1 MKRVLSAIF
10 ALALIASVVSGCL
23 ITTAGAASWT
33 WDLSEN
39 GTLTISGSGPMD
51 EYWGTSSVGEVP
63 WLDKR
68 DQIVR
73 IEIGSGIT
81 SIGGSSFG
89 NCENLKIAVIPSS
102 VTSIGPYAFAYD
114 TKLESVVMVDGVK
127 SISSGAFYG
136 CTALKNVALPDSLT
150 KVANISFCGCTA
162 LEKIG
167 LPEKQE
173 VLKKD
178 TFYCDT
184 DCAMTAAYLPA
195 SVKEVEPYFFAS
207 CPKLKDIYFGGT
219 EAQYKALVEQS
230 GYKEAIASNPEI
242 NIDRVNK
249 RLWEATW
256 HYNHTHTWDAGTVV
270 DLATKEHDGH
280 KFIAC
285 TECGKAKWE
294 TVKYQEEE
302 PTPSDFPNQITAYI
316 DVPEDSW
323 YTTAVYYAESKGYMN
338 GIGGGKFNPTGIVT
352 RGTIAQILYAAEGKP
367 AVSGKSQF
375 TDVGNAKW
383 YADAVKWAADKGLV
397 SGYGN
402 GKFGP
407 DNAVTREQMVAI
419 MYKYSEMK
427 GYDLK
432 ASADLSKF
440 ADQNQISKYAVNS
453 MKWGADHKIISG
465 TNKGIEPKGNATRA
479 QIAVILQAYDNNVR
493 K

>member
-1 MKRVLSAIF
+1 MKRVLSTIF
-10 ALALIASVVSGCL
+10 ALALVVSVVSGHL
-23 ITTAGAASWT
+23 ITAAGAASWT
-33 WDLSEN
+33 WNLSDN
-39 GTLTISGSGPMD
+39 GTMTISGSGPMN
-51 EYWGTSSVGEVP
+51 EYWGTSSVGDVP
-63 WLDKR
+63 WKDKK
-68 DQIVR
+68 DKIKR
-73 IEIGSGIT
+73 IEIEPGIT
-81 SIGGSSFG
+81 SVGGAAFG
-89 NCENLKIAVIPSS
+89 NCDNLEVVVIPKS
-102 VTSIGPYAFAYD
+102 VTSIGAYAFAYNP
-114 TKLESVVMVDGVK
+114 KLVSVILENGVT

-136 CTALKNVALPDSLT
+136 CSALKNIALPDSLT

-162 LEKIG
+162 IEKIG

-195 SVKEVEPYFFAS
+195 SVKEVEPYFFAN

-219 EAQYKALVEQS
+219 EAQYKALAEQS
-230 GYKEAIASNPEI
+230 GYKESIASNPEI

-249 RLWEATW
+249 RLWDATW
-256 HYNHTHTWDAGTVV
+256 HFNHRHSWDAGTIL
-270 DLATKEHDGH
+270 DPATKEHDGH

-294 TVKYQEEE
+294 TVKYHEDT
-302 PTPSDFPNQITAYI
+302 PKPSDFPNQITAYN

-338 GIGGGKFNPTGIVT
+338 GIGGGKFNPNGIVT

-375 TDVGNAKW
+375 ADVIETKW
-383 YADAVKWAADKGLV
+383 YAKAVKWAADKGLV

-432 ASADLSKF
+432 ASADLNKYTDHAKVSKW
-440 ADQNQISKYAVNS
+440 ATTAV
-453 MKWGADHKIISG
+453 KWGVGHKVISG
-465 TNKGIEPKGNATRA
+465 TNKGIEPQGNATRA